1 MEITGSCVESSADKV
16 QLGLQ
21 KHAPHFRAAPQ
32 LSLQLNL
39 ALRPLVGFAPDPPGR
54 PSLRLGG

>member
-1 MEITGSCVESSADKV
+1 METTGSCVERSADTV
-16 QLGLQ
+16 QLGWH

-39 ALRPLVGFAPDPPGR
+39 ALRPLVGLAPDPPGR